1 MVFAFTHVNGT
12 SRAARKVIDNGTDV
26 VIIQGA
32 EGGGHSGEVGT
43 LVLLAEVLDFAT
55 VPTVADS
62 RIPPSSTVSNAEDCG
77 RCDVSPR
84 SRDHTVL
91 IEGSGK
97 KAFADDAELL
107 SVSLSGS
114 E

>member
-1 MVFAFTHVNGT
+1 M
-12 SRAARKVIDNGTDV
+12 RR
-26 VIIQGA
+26 
-32 EGGGHSGEVGT
+32 
-43 LVLLAEVLDFAT
+43 
-55 VPTVADS
+55 
-62 RIPPSSTVSNAEDCG
+62 
-77 RCDVSPR
+77 DVSRR

-97 KAFADDAELL
+97 DAFADGAELP